1 MADRKKVG
9 QGLMEALGMLMPEP
23 VKRGAKAAI
32 DLMDE
37 AARREVRDEKGNRI
51 LSAVSNYSIFSPKYR
66 EELEKIKGITLGG
79 TPGEFLGA
87 YATRLLTDVGSD
99 SSRHIYWRYNHPMAI
114 ADAVIEK
121 VAGESYRD
129 LDPTRRAALGLA
141 VGGPMAVSLGN
152 LDITNPGE
160 AFRAKGFAQ
169 SYAEPGSDDRRQ
181 TAQPGIELA
190 ERVVLG
196 RQGRPL
202 KYETA
207 KQDIP
212 DLTKERYSNYMR
224 NYYQDKGVTG
234 MGLVKFTSENLE
246 GVPEARIVGFPIGLQ
261 AVGAGVGGATALR
274 HAMKT
279 MPKDRT
285 IVNRPSQKG
294 KPAETEVKTTPAP
307 GATRRSLAI
316 TAAGS
321 AVGLA
326 AGALMNKLIAE
337 ANRPKLEEL
346 SDYQAGM

>member
-1 MADRKKVG
+1 MTERKRVG
-9 QGLMEALGMLMPEP
+9 QGLMEVLGMILPDSF
-23 VKRGAKAAI
+23 KRGAKAAI

-37 AARREVRDEKGNRI
+37 AARREVRDEQGNRI
-51 LSAVSNYSIFSPKYR
+51 LSSVSNYSIFSPKFLK
-66 EELEKIKGITLGG
+66 ELNQVKGITPGN

-87 YATRLLTDVGSD
+87 YATRILTDVGSD

-114 ADAVIEK
+114 ADAVVEK
-121 VAGESYRD
+121 VAGSPYRN
-129 LDPTRRAALGLA
+129 LDPTRKAALGLA

-190 ERVVLG
+190 ERVILG

-224 NYYQDKGVTG
+224 NYYQDKGITG
-234 MGLVKFTSENLE
+234 MGLVKFTPENLE

-261 AVGAGVGGATALR
+261 AVGAGVGGAAALR
-274 HAMKT
+274 YAMKT
-279 MPKDRT
+279 MPQERKFINT
-285 IVNRPSQKG
+285 PGQKG
-294 KPAETEVKTTPAP
+294 KPSVTEVKTTAAP
-307 GATRRSLAI
+307 GATRRSLGI

-326 AGALMNKLIAE
+326 AGALMNKLIAQ
-337 ANRPKLEEL
+337 ANRPKMEALD
-346 SDYQAGM
+346 DYQQEM